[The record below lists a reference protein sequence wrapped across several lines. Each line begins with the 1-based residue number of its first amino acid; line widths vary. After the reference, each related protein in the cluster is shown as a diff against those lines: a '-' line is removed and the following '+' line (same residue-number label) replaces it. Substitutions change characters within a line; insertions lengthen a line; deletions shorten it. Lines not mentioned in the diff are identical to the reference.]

1 MTGSATVADVAW
13 VPVSVVLGF
22 VGLAVLGYCSFR
34 VYLAVR
40 GLGREL
46 ERTRARLAPK
56 QSALRDELRDLEDAR
71 TPYGSGDGVRS
82 S

>member
-1 MTGSATVADVAW
+1 MGWAQV
-13 VPVSVVLGF
+13 F
-22 VGLAVLGYCSFR
+22 VGMAFAGLLVLAACSFR

-46 ERTRARLAPK
+46 ERTRRRLAPK
-56 QSALRDELRDLEDAR
+56 QSALRDELRRLGDPQESDTA
-71 TPYGSGDGVRS
+71 PDGVRS